1 MTQFTVGMK
10 GVHVVRVEPQHTAH
24 AWGNVGVPVLATPIL
39 ILFCEIAGHNAIFRN
54 FKPGEGSVGY
64 HNDLWHLAA
73 TPVGG
78 TVTVE
83 ATIRE
88 IDRKR
93 LIFDVTGH
101 DERAQVVKGTHER
114 IVVDLDKSWQSWPS
128 KTKHPHPEPVE
139 G

>member
-1 MTQFTVGMK
+1 MTQFAVGMR
-10 GVHVVRVEPQHTAH
+10 GVHSVRVEPQHTAH
-24 AWGNVGVPVLATPIL
+24 AVGNPGVHVLATPIL
-39 ILFCEIAGHNAIFRN
+39 ILFCEIAAHNAICRR

-78 TVTVE
+78 LVTIE

-88 IDRKR
+88 IDRRR

-101 DERAQVVKGTHER
+101 DERAQIVRGTHER
-114 IVVDLDKSWQSWPS
+114 IVVEIDKFLAKLAGP
-128 KTKHPHPEPVE
+128 K
-139 G
+139 

>member
-1 MTQFTVGMK
+1 MSFTVGMK
-10 GVHVVRVEPQHTAH
+10 GVRRVRVETAHTAH
-24 AWGNVGVPVLATPIL
+24 TLGNTGVHVLATPIL
-39 ILFCEIAGHNAIFRN
+39 VLFCEMAGHDAIYREFA
-54 FKPGEGSVGY
+54 PGESSVGY

-78 TVTVE
+78 LVTIE

-101 DERAQVVKGTHER
+101 DDRAQIVKGTYER
-114 IVVDLDKSWQSWPS
+114 IVVDLEKFLAKLAEAYPRSP
-128 KTKHPHPEPVE
+128 
-139 G
+139 

>member
-10 GVHVVRVEPQHTAH
+10 GVHAVRVEARHTAH
-24 AWGNVGVPVLATPIL
+24 ALGNPGVHVLSTPTL
-39 ILFCEIAGHNAIFRN
+39 ILFCEIAAHNAICRHFTASQ
-54 FKPGEGSVGY
+54 GSVGY

-83 ATIRE
+83 ATLRE
-88 IDRKR
+88 IDRRR
-93 LIFDVTGH
+93 LIFDIAGH

-114 IVVDLDKSWQSWPS
+114 IVVELEKFLAKLNQPDRSP
-128 KTKHPHPEPVE
+128 
-139 G
+139 

>member
-101 DERAQVVKGTHER
+101 DERAQVVRGTHER
-114 IVVDLDKSWQSWPS
+114 IVVDLDKFLAKLVEQNKAPS
-128 KTKHPHPEPVE
+128 S
-139 G
+139 

>member
-1 MTQFTVGMK
+1 MSFTVGMK
-10 GVHVVRVEPQHTAH
+10 GVHRVRVEAAHTAH
-24 AWGNVGVPVLATPIL
+24 ALGNTGVHVLATPML
-39 ILFCEIAGHNAIFRN
+39 VLFCEMAGHDAVYRAFA
-54 FKPGEGSVGY
+54 PGESSVGY

-78 TVTVE
+78 LVTIE

-101 DERAQVVKGTHER
+101 DDRAQIVKGTHER
-114 IVVDLDKSWQSWPS
+114 IVVDLEKFLAKLAEAYPRSP
-128 KTKHPHPEPVE
+128 
-139 G
+139 

>member
-1 MTQFTVGMK
+1 MTQFAVGMR
-10 GVHVVRVEPQHTAH
+10 GVHSVRVEPQHTAH
-24 AWGNVGVPVLATPIL
+24 ELGNVGVPVLATPML
-39 ILFCEIAGHNAIFRN
+39 ILFCEIAGHDAIYRR

-101 DERAQVVKGTHER
+101 DERAQVVRGTHER
-114 IVVDLDKSWQSWPS
+114 IVVDLDKFLAKLREQH
-128 KTKHPHPEPVE
+128 K
-139 G
+139 